1 MPAPSSRS
9 GLRTLLLASLPAS
22 LFFFPQTALAQRTG
36 ENALRSAE
44 DAFGSSIGAES
55 IGLYSPDNVRG
66 FSPFSAGNVRI
77 EGLYLD
83 AVTGFNGRLVRG
95 STVRVGIS
103 AQGYPFPAPTGIA
116 DFRLRLP
123 GDEPA
128 LSVVASGE
136 SYGTIRGEADFQL
149 PVTSR
154 LAIGGGISASSD
166 KAVWGNSGIHAS
178 AAAIARWQ
186 PLEGVEIIPFWSG
199 LVHRSEDTQPRYVMA
214 GAFLPPK
221 VERGAYLAQ
230 PWALFNAED
239 VNYGT
244 IGRYSSGNFSLAAGL
259 FRSLFQNDGSY
270 SDLYLDVSREGL
282 AAQHLVVAS
291 PDLKRAGTSGEV
303 RASFAFPDGPR
314 RHGLIANLRARDQDR
329 RYGGSTSA
337 DFGPASIFDPGI
349 VPEPD
354 FVFGAQSQDEIR
366 QVSAGIGYEGRWTG
380 VGELTLGLQKSHY
393 RKTVLAPGVDIPA
406 TRASPWLFNA
416 AAAVHLSSRW
426 ALYGGFTRG
435 LEESGVAPD
444 TAINRDEAPPALLT
458 RQYDGGVRWAPAPG
472 IRLVAGF
479 FNVEKPY
486 FNVDPDRIFRRL
498 GEVRHRGAE
507 ISFTGEITP
516 NLNLVAGAV
525 LLDARV
531 LGEAAEAG
539 LTGERPVGS
548 TRRTM
553 ILNAEYRPPSIPGL
567 AFDLGINSF
576 GDRVANSQ
584 NSLSVPASNLVNA
597 GLRYQ
602 WQLAGR
608 PTTIR
613 VQLVNLLNEYVWELR
628 GSNAFFYNA
637 PRHVAVR
644 LTRDF

>member
-1 MPAPSSRS
+1 VPAPTPRA
-9 GLRTLLLASLPAS
+9 GVGRLLLASLPVPLLLTSQAVD
-22 LFFFPQTALAQRTG
+22 AQRSG
-36 ENALRSAE
+36 ENVLRSAE
-44 DAFGSSIGAES
+44 DAFGSSLGAES

-136 SYGTIRGEADFQL
+136 SYGTVRGEADFQL
-149 PVTSR
+149 PLSNR
-154 LAIGGGISASSD
+154 LSIGGGLSASSD
-166 KAVWGNSGIHAS
+166 KAIWGSSGVHAS
-178 AAAIARWQ
+178 AALLARWR
-186 PLEGVEIIPFWSG
+186 PIEGAEIIPFWSG
-199 LVHRSEDTQPRYVMA
+199 LVHRSEDTQPRFVMA
-214 GAFLPPK
+214 GDFLPSK

-244 IGRYSSGNFSLAAGL
+244 VGRYSSGNFSIAAGI

-270 SDLYLDVSREGL
+270 SDLFLNTTPDGM
-282 AAQHLVVAS
+282 AQHVVVAA
-291 PDLKRAGTSGEV
+291 PDFKRGGTSGEV
-303 RASFAFPDGPR
+303 RASLAFPDGPR
-314 RHGLIANLRARDQDR
+314 RHGLIVNIRARDQDR
-329 RYGGSTSA
+329 LYGGSTSV
-337 DFGPASIFDPGI
+337 DLGPASIFDPGI
-349 VPEPD
+349 APEPE
-354 FVFGAQSQDEIR
+354 FVFGARNRDEIS
-366 QVSAGIGYEGRWTG
+366 QLSAGIGYEGRWAG
-380 VGELTLGLQKSHY
+380 IGELTLGVQKTRY
-393 RKTVLAPGVDIPA
+393 RKTVDIPGVA
-406 TRASPWLFNA
+406 TPPTEASPWLFNA
-416 AAAVHLSSRW
+416 AAALHLSSRW

-444 TAINRDEAPPALLT
+444 TAINRDDAPPALLT
-458 RQYDGGVRWAPAPG
+458 RQYDGGLRWAPTQG

-486 FNVDPDRIFRRL
+486 FNLDPARIFRRL
-498 GEVRHRGAE
+498 GEVRHRGLE
-507 ISFTGEITP
+507 ISFTGEVTP

-531 LGEAAEAG
+531 LGEAVEAG
-539 LTGERPVGS
+539 LVGNRPVGS
-548 TRRTM
+548 TRRT
-553 ILNAEYRPPSIPGL
+553 IIFNAEYRPPSVPGL
-567 AFDLGINSF
+567 ALDLGMNSY
-576 GDRVANSQ
+576 GDRVANSL
-584 NSLSVPASNLVNA
+584 NTLSVPAWNLVNA

-608 PTTIR
+608 PTTVR
-613 VQLVNLLNEYVWELR
+613 LQLVNLLNEYVWELR

-637 PRHVAVR
+637 PRHLAVR
-644 LTRDF
+644 ITRDF